1 MIVTE
6 ISQQG
11 DSFMSNV
18 NKENKEFKFIKEQ
31 VIPKKRKKLR
41 KWLLPF
47 LMTIFMAII
56 FGLVAALTF
65 CIAEPKLYKL
75 LHKDETNPFVIH
87 HNRLM
92 QIGLGTKMILAT
104 QTLLTIQLTMTILIV
119 RLMRL
124 VKIQANQIM
133 MDKQLRI

>member
-47 LMTIFMAII
+47 LMTIFMAIR

-75 LHKDETNPFVIH
+75 LHKD
-87 HNRLM
+87 
-92 QIGLGTKMILAT
+92 
-104 QTLLTIQLTMTILIV
+104 
-119 RLMRL
+119 
-124 VKIQANQIM
+124 
-133 MDKQLRI
+133 